1 MSAVVGAVPLSLS
14 GLSSKPLICLHTPP
28 PSTLGREVNEAGK
41 TRRGRNFGL
50 NQVLDGG
57 ANIEVMRGC

>member
-28 PSTLGREVNEAGK
+28 TTLGSEVNEAGK
-41 TRRGRNFGL
+41 TRRGRNFGP